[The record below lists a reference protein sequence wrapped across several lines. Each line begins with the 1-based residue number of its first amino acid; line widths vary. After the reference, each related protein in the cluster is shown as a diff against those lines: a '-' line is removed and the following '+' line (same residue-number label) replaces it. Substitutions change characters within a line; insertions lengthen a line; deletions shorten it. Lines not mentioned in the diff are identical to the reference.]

1 MALPGPGKRS
11 NISNYACQGAILRI
25 KQRERASKVNASP
38 IIHTLS
44 GELRCRL
51 FTRVG
56 IARGDVDLGAIL
68 DKASGDHEANA
79 SRTTGNE
86 DYLALE
92 LVENY
97 RSSRVDDVLAHL
109 DSKKFGNVHV
119 SSGSSIVL
127 WVYVMRDSTMEL
139 L

>member
-1 MALPGPGKRS
+1 MKV
-11 NISNYACQGAILRI
+11 QILRI
-25 KQRERASKVNASP
+25 KQRERASKVNVSS
-38 IIHTLS
+38 IIRTLS

-56 IARGDVDLGAIL
+56 IARGDVDLGTIL
-68 DKASGDHEANA
+68 DEAIGDHEANA
-79 SRTTGNE
+79 PRTTSNE
-86 DYLALE
+86 DYLALK

-97 RSSRVDDVLAHL
+97 GSSRVDNVLPHL

-119 SSGSSIVL
+119 SSNSWIVL
-127 WVYVMRDSTMEL
+127 SMCGMRNSTMEL